1 MVESKLLKKL
11 PKRTRDWLISPE
23 FIEQQEEIA
32 KLFGLNDSDLSASF
46 GLEDSKLYSEQTIV
60 AQTLEY
66 CRPFDLG
73 LIVVGDEADLAV
85 DKLALRL
92 GMFHGKKLSEPSK
105 KQLNCLLANLYR
117 FYLRDKALCI
127 RLSLRNDKAIEKRY
141 NPSGINSK
149 ALRSFIDALNHLDLL
164 HHIPGHFA
172 RVKGYKSQQSRIA
185 ADDKLV
191 QLLEDQFGWR
201 STIVRFHELDE
212 LVILKSEK
220 VDKKSR
226 TRIDYQNTDTT
237 NTIRQFLRRYN
248 HYIANQKIMLF
259 GDWNAFPDLIQM
271 RRIFIDGSWEK
282 GGRLLGGEYWQL
294 PKRLRNKI
302 QINGEPTV
310 EVDIQSCHP
319 TMAFATVGID
329 WYEENNKDIYDRCSL
344 DWQRGVIKKAF
355 NIMLNAKGRSS
366 ATRALNR
373 LGPKDLSFDDG
384 HFVGFK
390 GWAKKLVLL
399 VEKTYPELAGIFYAG
414 CGNTFMK
421 MEGDICSQV
430 IQKCMDLD
438 IPVLTIH
445 DSFICPEQQKETVSK
460 LINEAFTDVVGVS
473 CVVK

>member
-23 FIEQQEEIA
+23 FITQQGEIA

-46 GLEDSKLYSEQTIV
+46 GLEGGKLYSEQTLV
-60 AQTLEY
+60 AQSLEY

-73 LIVVGDEADLAV
+73 LIVVGDEADLAI
-85 DKLALRL
+85 DELALRIGL
-92 GMFHGKKLSEPSK
+92 FLGKKLSEPSK

-149 ALRSFIDALNHLDLL
+149 ALRSFIDTLSHLDLL

-185 ADDKLV
+185 ADDKLIK
-191 QLLEDQFGWR
+191 LLEDQFGWR
-201 STIVRFHELDE
+201 STNVRFHELNE
-212 LVILKSEK
+212 LVIMKSEK

-226 TRIDYQNTDTT
+226 TRIDYENTDTT
-237 NTIRQFLRRYN
+237 NAIRQFLRRYN
-248 HYIANQKIMLF
+248 HYIANQEVMLF

-271 RRIFIDGSWEK
+271 RRTFIDGSWEK
-282 GGRLLGGEYWQL
+282 GGRLFGGEYWQL
-294 PKRLRNKI
+294 SKKLRKEI
-302 QINGEPTV
+302 LINGEPTV

-329 WYEENNKDIYDRCSL
+329 WHRKNTSDIYGQCSQ

-355 NIMLNAKGRSS
+355 NIMLNADGRSS

-373 LGPKDLSFDDG
+373 LGPEDLTFNDG
-384 HFVGFK
+384 HFVKFK

-399 VEKTYPELAGIFYAG
+399 IEKTYPELVDIFYSG
-414 CGNTFMK
+414 CGNAFMK

-430 IQKCMDLD
+430 MQKCMDLD

-445 DSFICPEQQKETVSK
+445 DSFICSEQHKETVSK
-460 LINEAFTDVVGVS
+460 LVYEAFTDVVGVS
-473 CVVK
+473 CVVE